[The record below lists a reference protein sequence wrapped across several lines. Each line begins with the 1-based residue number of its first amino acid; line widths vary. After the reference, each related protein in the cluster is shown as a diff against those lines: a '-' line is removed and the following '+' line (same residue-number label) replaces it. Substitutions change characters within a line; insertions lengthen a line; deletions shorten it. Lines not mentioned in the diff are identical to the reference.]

1 MKKLV
6 LMVMAAVLLVSCGAG
21 KNLAQKPVKTHTL
34 PGQELLKEPDAIRA
48 WAVGVSTSE
57 MTAKKKAM
65 TSAASQLAQMLNSTV
80 KTAIDSY
87 SVALEGQDAAKSMDY
102 VSKKITTVSDQV
114 ISGARIIFDKWGP
127 KTEEGMFQNYIVL
140 ELTAEDFFKKFA
152 ESIADAELSGEKVDE
167 QLLKDA
173 FSKAVN
179 AGK

>member
-1 MKKLV
+1 
-6 LMVMAAVLLVSCGAG
+6 
-21 KNLAQKPVKTHTL
+21 
-34 PGQELLKEPDAIRA
+34 
-48 WAVGVSTSE
+48 

-152 ESIADAELSGEKVDE
+152 ESISLSVVEGSSSEK
-167 QLLKDA
+167 
-173 FSKAVN
+173 
-179 AGK
+179 